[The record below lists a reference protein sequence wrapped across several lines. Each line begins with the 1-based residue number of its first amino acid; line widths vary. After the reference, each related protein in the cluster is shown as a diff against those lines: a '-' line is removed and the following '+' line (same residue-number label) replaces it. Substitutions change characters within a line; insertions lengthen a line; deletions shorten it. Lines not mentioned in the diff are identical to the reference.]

1 SILSNDKKVKDYK
14 PHLQKLFF
22 ILKKAS
28 IYGIVLNDKHDEAL
42 LITEVL
48 PNDSLIKIDKEI
60 NFNYSEIVT
69 YTRPHKVA
77 NSIDKTK

>member
-1 SILSNDKKVKDYK
+1 LLQFYDTEVTSNDNNIELRGFYKKFLSILSNDKKVKDYK

-28 IYGIVLNDKHDEAL
+28 IYGIVLNDKHDEVL

-48 PNDSLIKIDKEI
+48 PNDSLIKIDK
-60 NFNYSEIVT
+60 
-69 YTRPHKVA
+69 
-77 NSIDKTK
+77 